1 MSRQQD
7 ILTLP
12 HDQIEAI
19 QLEGVKK
26 TVIKCYENV
35 EFYKKSF
42 DAAGFNPYEVASL
55 EDLAK
60 APFTTKQD
68 LRDNYPYGFFA
79 VPLSEVKEIHR
90 PRSRDLGRLLCP
102 RRRVREWRRR

>member
-42 DAAGFNPYEVASL
+42 DAAGSNPDEIESL
-55 EDLAK
+55 GDLAK
-60 APFTTKQD
+60 AALATTQA
-68 LRDNYPYGFFA
+68 LRDT
-79 VPLSEVKEIHR
+79 
-90 PRSRDLGRLLCP
+90 CP
-102 RRRVREWRRR
+102 